1 MEFWW
6 LSRWVRQIRE
16 FVRLRIRRITIIGQK
31 TKIELA
37 KTSNRRQ
44 GLTRFF
50 DQHCAKLLSRPCQ
63 VLGFKTVALIADRLS
78 FSLHHYSM
86 HAGKTGGYIPT
97 HGLEILAYW
106 VVPAIYGF
114 FVVSHDVL
122 HWQLQSLSCQ
132 LISWLPNCCKH
143 GAKAQ
148 KMRSQW
154 PRIFLV

>member
-1 MEFWW
+1 MEFCW
-6 LSRWVRQIRE
+6 LSRWVHRISE
-16 FVRLRIRRITIIGQK
+16 FVRP
-31 TKIELA
+31 
-37 KTSNRRQ
+37 
-44 GLTRFF
+44 LTRIIHEISGLGKR
-50 DQHCAKLLSRPCQ
+50 DLLSRPCQ

-122 HWQLQSLSCQ
+122 H
-132 LISWLPNCCKH
+132 
-143 GAKAQ
+143 
-148 KMRSQW
+148 
-154 PRIFLV
+154 